1 MGAGAAFPRTALLRE
16 NKACTLSAESF
27 SVPICPNS
35 VDAVRAESAPP
46 VTRITGK
53 IGRIQGEIPV
63 IRPPSMPRM
72 MSDNSIVIL
81 PHGLVMRG
89 DAASRVVMVIFGTNC
104 GFGLVEIIFIA
115 MPAQLTAS

>member
-27 SVPICPNS
+27 AMPVCSNS
-35 VDAVRAESAPP
+35 VDSVDTVRAESAPP

-53 IGRIQGEIPV
+53 IGRMQGEIPV

-72 MSDNSIVIL
+72 MSDNSIVIFL
-81 PHGLVMRG
+81 M
-89 DAASRVVMVIFGTNC
+89 DW
-104 GFGLVEIIFIA
+104 
-115 MPAQLTAS
+115 

>member
-27 SVPICPNS
+27 AMPVCPNS
-35 VDAVRAESAPP
+35 VDAVRADSA
-46 VTRITGK
+46 
-53 IGRIQGEIPV
+53 
-63 IRPPSMPRM
+63 
-72 MSDNSIVIL
+72 
-81 PHGLVMRG
+81 
-89 DAASRVVMVIFGTNC
+89 RVVMVIFGTNC

>member
-27 SVPICPNS
+27 AMPVCPNS
-35 VDAVRAESAPP
+35 EDAVRAESAPP

-53 IGRIQGEIPV
+53 IGRMQGEIPV

-72 MSDNSIVIL
+72 MSDNSIVIFL
-81 PHGLVMRG
+81 M
-89 DAASRVVMVIFGTNC
+89 DW
-104 GFGLVEIIFIA
+104 
-115 MPAQLTAS
+115 